1 MTLMTLLLLIILFM
15 VFFIYFLQ
23 LNPAEMAIV
32 LYPDH
37 VLHASPAVVVVVCVL
52 IGLSIGYLLH
62 LYGAAS
68 YLLRGWRRNRSE
80 KRDRQ
85 LNALYR
91 EGLAR
96 FRSGDKTR
104 ARRLLR
110 KALGM
115 DGSRVEILI
124 ALSSVQLAEGEG
136 DDSLASLQR
145 ARKLEPKDLT
155 VVFALAETCEELGKY
170 QEAESCYRDLLEMD
184 KDNYCA
190 LLGLRDLYLE
200 SQQWAEAL
208 AVQKRIVKKTTG
220 DELHKEEQLLRGL
233 RYQLAREMEQEERL
247 EEALS
252 TYQKLVREFPDFVP
266 AQVSLGDVQNRL
278 GQLEKAAATWQAAYR
293 HCGHGVFLKRLEKQ
307 AMAQEDPDTLLDF
320 YRKAVAE
327 RPDDLV
333 LQFFHGKFC
342 LRVEMIDEALE
353 QFYGLEK
360 LGVDF
365 PRLHLLLAECHV
377 RRQRVDEAVSEY
389 QKALGGEDRFRFGY
403 VCNRCGA
410 ATSSWMGRCVG
421 CGCWG
426 CLDLSE
432 LPAIV
437 KPPATEARAIHHGE
451 RNEP

>member
-1 MTLMTLLLLIILFM
+1 MTFMTLLLLIILFM

-68 YLLRGWRRNRSE
+68 YLLRGWRRTRSD
-80 KRDRQ
+80 KRERQ

-115 DGSRVEILI
+115 DGSRVEVLI
-124 ALSSVQLAEGEG
+124 ALASVQLAEGEG

-145 ARKLEPKDLT
+145 ARKLAPKDLT
-155 VVFALAETCEELGKY
+155 VVFALAETYEELGNW

-184 KDNYCA
+184 KDNYRG

-208 AVQKRIVKKTTG
+208 AVQKRIVKKTDG
-220 DELHKEEQLLRGL
+220 SELQEQEPLLQGI
-233 RYQLAREMEQEERL
+233 RYQQARELEQEGRL
-247 EEALS
+247 DEAL
-252 TYQKLVREFPDFVP
+252 TAYQKLAKEFPDFVP
-266 AQVSLGDVQNRL
+266 AQVSLGDMQNRL
-278 GQLEKAAATWQAAYR
+278 GQLDKAAATWQAAYR
-293 HCGHGVFLKRLEKQ
+293 RSDHAIFLKRLEKQ
-307 AMAQEDPDTLLDF
+307 AMAQEDPNTLLGF

-327 RPDDLV
+327 RPDDL
-333 LQFFHGKFC
+333 LLLFFYGKFC
-342 LRVEMIDEALE
+342 VRVEMIDEALE

-360 LGVDF
+360 RGVDF

-377 RRQRVDEAVSEY
+377 RRQRMDEAVSEY
-389 QKALGGEDRFRFGY
+389 QKALGGEERFRFDY
-403 VCNRCGA
+403 VCSQCA
-410 ATSSWMGRCVG
+410 AESSSWQGRCVS

-437 KPPATEARAIHHGE
+437 QPPATEARAIHHGE
-451 RNEP
+451 RSTP